1 MKTDI
6 WNLVQSCAICQK
18 AKPNKSKYPGLLQ
31 PLPVP
36 SAAWDMISMD
46 FVEGLP
52 NSGSVNVI
60 LVVIDKFTKYGHF
73 LPLHH
78 PFTTQTVA
86 KLFMEQIYRLHGL
99 PSVIISNRDKVFTG
113 AFVEGTVSVSWH
125 SIAIQYGISSPN

>member
-1 MKTDI
+1 
-6 WNLVQSCAICQK
+6 
-18 AKPNKSKYPGLLQ
+18 
-31 PLPVP
+31 VP

-113 AFVEGTVSVSWH
+113 AFVEGTISISWH
-125 SIAIQYGISSPN
+125 SIAIQYGISSPD